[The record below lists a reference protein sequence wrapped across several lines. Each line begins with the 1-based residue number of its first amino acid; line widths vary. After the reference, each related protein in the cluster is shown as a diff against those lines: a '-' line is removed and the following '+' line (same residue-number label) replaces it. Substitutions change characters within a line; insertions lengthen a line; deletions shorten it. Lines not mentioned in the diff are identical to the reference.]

1 VDGLARRH
9 PFWFSVSMT
18 TRDAR
23 PGEREGIDY
32 RFVSEAE
39 FRTAIDDG
47 LLIEWAEYGGHL
59 YGTPAD
65 GLERARADG
74 RDVLLDIEIMG
85 SRLIKERFPDAMMI
99 FIAPPD
105 LEELERRLRSR
116 GDTSDEDMAR
126 RLSVAADQ
134 MAAAQELFDHFV
146 VNDDLEVAIA
156 QVSDILAQ
164 SPTR

>member
-9 PFWFSVSMT
+9 PFSFSVSMT
-18 TRDAR
+18 TRDPR
-23 PGEREGIDY
+23 PGESDGVDY
-32 RFVSEAE
+32 RFVSETE
-39 FRTAIDDG
+39 FRQAMADG

-65 GLERARADG
+65 GLEEAQAAG
-74 RDVLLDIEIMG
+74 HDVLLDIEIVG
-85 SRLIKERFPDAMMI
+85 SRLIKDRFPDAIMI

-105 LEELERRLRSR
+105 LQELERRLRSR
-116 GDTSDEDMAR
+116 GDTSDEDVAR
-126 RLSVAADQ
+126 RLSVATDQ
-134 MAAAQELFDHFV
+134 MAAAEEFFDHFV